1 MAEHRPASA
10 PVAAGPSARR
20 RDPDGPLA
28 RLRAATAQA
37 HERLDSSIAV
47 LERPWGVQLHQ
58 RWLELTWGLFA
69 PLERGLAAHAAT
81 DPGMLDVAQ
90 RARADLALAD
100 LAVLGVAPQRV
111 AALEQCPHVPVPRDR
126 AAALGVCYVLDG
138 STLGGK
144 LIADAVVRAGVPVA
158 ATRSLTGREGAGRR
172 WRETTAAV
180 EAAGP
185 EAVDAMAA
193 AATATFAAYEGWL
206 APVGALAR

>member
-1 MAEHRPASA
+1 MAEHRPA
-10 PVAAGPSARR
+10 PAGPARR
-20 RDPDGPLA
+20 RDPQGPLA

-47 LERPWGVQLHQ
+47 LERPWGVREHQ
-58 RWLELTWGLFA
+58 RWLELTWGLLA

-81 DPGMLDVAQ
+81 DPGMLDVGQ

-100 LAVLGVAPQRV
+100 LAALGVGPERTG
-111 AALEQCPHVPVPRDR
+111 ALRECPHVPVPRER

-138 STLGGK
+138 STLGGR
-144 LIADAVVRAGVPVA
+144 LIADAVVRAGVPAA

-180 EAAGP
+180 DAAGP
-185 EAVDAMAA
+185 QAVEAMAA
-193 AATATFAAYEGWL
+193 AATATFTAYERWL
-206 APVGALAR
+206 APLGTPAR